1 MDLDYGGLG
10 RQIDSMIR
18 LSVLRNLED
27 LESSVEGVVEIIT
40 EALNVEKPRVI
51 ATVNEVN
58 ECGRFDTG
66 LCSTV
71 MGLYVANNPTII
83 INYRANLTTLLH
95 LLAHHLQALEV
106 GRDRYVQVRD
116 AEELRLPW
124 DVRPLEV
131 NAMIRSIRLTKGI
144 PQRVFKVWNEEVRPM
159 SRGIEETVNRVR
171 ALVAHLS
178 KGVESTM
185 VNNRAY

>member
-1 MDLDYGGLG
+1 
-10 RQIDSMIR
+10 
-18 LSVLRNLED
+18 
-27 LESSVEGVVEIIT
+27 
-40 EALNVEKPRVI
+40 
-51 ATVNEVN
+51 
-58 ECGRFDTG
+58 
-66 LCSTV
+66 
-71 MGLYVANNPTII
+71 
-83 INYRANLTTLLH
+83 
-95 LLAHHLQALEV
+95 
-106 GRDRYVQVRD
+106 
-116 AEELRLPW
+116 LPW

>member
-40 EALNVEKPRVI
+40 EALNVERPRVI

-71 MGLYVANNPTII
+71 MGSLRGQQPNHNNQ
-83 INYRANLTTLLH
+83 L
-95 LLAHHLQALEV
+95 
-106 GRDRYVQVRD
+106 
-116 AEELRLPW
+116 
-124 DVRPLEV
+124 
-131 NAMIRSIRLTKGI
+131 
-144 PQRVFKVWNEEVRPM
+144 
-159 SRGIEETVNRVR
+159 
-171 ALVAHLS
+171 
-178 KGVESTM
+178 
-185 VNNRAY
+185 

>member
-1 MDLDYGGLG
+1 MGLDYGGLS

-18 LSVLRNLED
+18 LNVLRNLED

-58 ECGRFDTG
+58 ECGRFDAG

-116 AEELRLPW
+116 AEELKLPW

-131 NAMIRSIRLTKGI
+131 NAAVRSIRLAKGI
-144 PQRVFKVWNEEVRPM
+144 PQRVFKVWNEEVRPV
-159 SRGIEETVNRVR
+159 SKRIEEAVNKVR
-171 ALVAHLS
+171 ALMVHLS
-178 KGVESTM
+178 KGVESAIA
-185 VNNRAY
+185 NNWTY

>member
-83 INYRANLTTLLH
+83 INYRANLTPLL
-95 LLAHHLQALEV
+95 
-106 GRDRYVQVRD
+106 
-116 AEELRLPW
+116 
-124 DVRPLEV
+124 
-131 NAMIRSIRLTKGI
+131 K
-144 PQRVFKVWNEEVRPM
+144 
-159 SRGIEETVNRVR
+159 
-171 ALVAHLS
+171 
-178 KGVESTM
+178 
-185 VNNRAY
+185 